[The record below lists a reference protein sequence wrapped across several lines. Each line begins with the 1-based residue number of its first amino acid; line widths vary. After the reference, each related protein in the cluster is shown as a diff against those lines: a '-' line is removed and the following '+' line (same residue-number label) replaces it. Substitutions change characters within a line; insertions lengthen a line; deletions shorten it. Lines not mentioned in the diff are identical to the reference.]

1 MCLLRGV
8 EQDNGVIPGC
18 EEGADPALAHRC
30 GCRCEVISQHLQK
43 EEQALALQ
51 MRKEVGFRPRE
62 GKGLSEAG
70 VTGVGGGCV
79 DRLTAGTLV
88 LRLPLPVESSVSG
101 RSQRWACIFKKT

>member
-70 VTGVGGGCV
+70 VTGVGGGVCGQADSGHTGPEASASCGIKCV
-79 DRLTAGTLV
+79 WKEPEVGLH
-88 LRLPLPVESSVSG
+88 
-101 RSQRWACIFKKT
+101 F